1 MAILVTG
8 GRAMYKRLTRDEWR
22 VMGYYGSQYG
32 FECVDTLD
40 TRIEARES
48 LKLYRENER
57 GISFKIVK
65 KRVKIEG

>member
-8 GRAMYKRLTRDEWR
+8 GRAMYKRLTRDEWQ

-32 FECVDTLD
+32 YECVDTLN
-40 TRIEARES
+40 TRLDAKAS

-57 GISFKIVK
+57 GVSFKIVK
-65 KRVKIEG
+65 KRVRL